1 MLSVNLIY
9 LGNEKEKHY
18 NEAADEY
25 IKRLRAFCTFN
36 SKNLKDERLS
46 LSPSESE
53 ISSALEKEG
62 ACILK
67 AIPSKSYKI
76 AMCVEG
82 KQISSEE
89 FANLL
94 SELPSKGFS
103 AVTFIIGSSCG
114 LSEEVKKNCD
124 LRLSVSKMTFPHKLF
139 KVMLLEQIY
148 RAFSIISGGKYHK

>member
-1 MLSVNLIY
+1 MLKYAKTVYFCSHRYIIHFFNRSVNKEKKILSEDSMLSVNLIY
-9 LGNEKEKHY
+9 LGNEKEKYY

-76 AMCVEG
+76 AMDFRVLAWD
-82 KQISSEE
+82 I
-89 FANLL
+89 
-94 SELPSKGFS
+94 
-103 AVTFIIGSSCG
+103 V
-114 LSEEVKKNCD
+114 V
-124 LRLSVSKMTFPHKLF
+124 
-139 KVMLLEQIY
+139 
-148 RAFSIISGGKYHK
+148 

>member
-9 LGNEKEKHY
+9 LGNEKEKYY

-89 FANLL
+89 FANLH
-94 SELPSKGFS
+94 K
-103 AVTFIIGSSCG
+103 AMQVHII
-114 LSEEVKKNCD
+114 LMT
-124 LRLSVSKMTFPHKLF
+124 VSQH
-139 KVMLLEQIY
+139 
-148 RAFSIISGGKYHK
+148 